1 MLFQKASPRGYPP
14 SPRGARPE
22 DLQELED
29 LLRQPGAREA
39 AAEAAAHA
47 ESSDD
52 EAAPAPWTCPFIF
65 AQQLVEAIAAEDRS
79 VPARNTEWLL
89 QAEQA
94 HATELLRPRLP
105 IPSCHR
111 LLHGLSSYTLRI
123 RAPEYEVEMAEL
135 LKGKQ
140 DFLHEVCTPAFLKTY
155 HGHGMRNL
163 QANAPAVRGEQLWWQ
178 HTGRR
183 RYRKK
188 DTEGEQFDV
197 VLFADGWEIQGR
209 TVTGLGVYTERGAW
223 LLADAATA
231 APRGAGEAFGFM
243 LNNEP
248 ELQTDRLIGALPDL
262 RAGMSSFEEFRRV
275 RERSRMEDL
284 SARGLVGSEVSLDQD
299 WTRGSF
305 GFAKPALNKDRRLP
319 AVLADYRLI
328 LWRYSQE
335 VTAASKRTAT
345 PPPKKKEV
353 VPTPRPPEAAAKPAA
368 TKAVAPSEEKA
379 PNLKGEW
386 GNIALL
392 CLLYTLQGIP
402 LGLGQV
408 FPLLLKDRGASY
420 TDLGIFSL
428 QSWPFVLKLFWAPLV
443 DSVYIR
449 QMGRRKTWMVPSQ
462 IVIGILMLYTASQ
475 LDVLLGDSTTTR
487 PSTRTLTGLF
497 LAINFLCAT
506 QDIAVD
512 GWALTMLRKENC
524 NYQATCNAAGQTFG
538 YALGF
543 TGFTALEHFK
553 LLSLSGFMSSMGL
566 LFLVV
571 TAIVA
576 ILKKEKPL
584 PPEEEPEGIRDAYM
598 QMLRMTG
605 LRPIQLLFVML
616 FTWKVPFAVC
626 ESVAPVKFQEYGIPK
641 EHITYVT
648 SLLMPMYIMI
658 PIVAARWTGG
668 ARPLQL
674 AFSVYPLRLATGPL
688 TAILAFYTPAS
699 VSPIPWIFYTLLV
712 FVIAAAATTSELM
725 FVSQMAFF
733 AHVSDPALGGT
744 YMTLLNTMGNLGGR
758 WPPTAAFFLVDVL
771 SCESESC
778 WMKMDGFYT
787 VTFLCTII
795 GLIWL
800 VCTRKMIEDLQ
811 SRKLQEWKVAHT
823 A

>member
-1 MLFQKASPRGYPP
+1 MAPKA
-14 SPRGARPE
+14 
-22 DLQELED
+22 Q
-29 LLRQPGAREA
+29 
-39 AAEAAAHA
+39 
-47 ESSDD
+47 
-52 EAAPAPWTCPFIF
+52 
-65 AQQLVEAIAAEDRS
+65 
-79 VPARNTEWLL
+79 
-89 QAEQA
+89 
-94 HATELLRPRLP
+94 
-105 IPSCHR
+105 
-111 LLHGLSSYTLRI
+111 
-123 RAPEYEVEMAEL
+123 
-135 LKGKQ
+135 
-140 DFLHEVCTPAFLKTY
+140 
-155 HGHGMRNL
+155 
-163 QANAPAVRGEQLWWQ
+163 
-178 HTGRR
+178 
-183 RYRKK
+183 
-188 DTEGEQFDV
+188 
-197 VLFADGWEIQGR
+197 
-209 TVTGLGVYTERGAW
+209 
-223 LLADAATA
+223 
-231 APRGAGEAFGFM
+231 
-243 LNNEP
+243 
-248 ELQTDRLIGALPDL
+248 
-262 RAGMSSFEEFRRV
+262 
-275 RERSRMEDL
+275 
-284 SARGLVGSEVSLDQD
+284 
-299 WTRGSF
+299 
-305 GFAKPALNKDRRLP
+305 
-319 AVLADYRLI
+319 
-328 LWRYSQE
+328 

-506 QDIAVD
+506 QDIAATGRCSMTLVLSSGTTKWVD